1 MSLYAVLEISSEAS
15 AAEVKAAFRRRIKEL
30 HPDLQGARQDPAS
43 PSAATVT
50 VHQLIEAYEIL
61 SDPGQREEYDRAR
74 RTAPRESE
82 FNYREWLK
90 ARPDAESK
98 AKLIFYDVLRDRS
111 AEAVSLYT
119 ELTGRRTY
127 DLERLLGREDFMDCA
142 FMLAL
147 EFENQGDDIQ
157 AVALYRRIAQL
168 EGEKAFFRHFFAEVE
183 ERLVGLLVAR
193 TPDYDPPA
201 FVRLLEELQSLPF
214 RNPAKAAFLVRQAE
228 VFWAAGQ
235 KLSARQCLQRAKALK
250 VKDKVVVK
258 LEKAWGLR

>member
-15 AAEVKAAFRRRIKEL
+15 AAEIKAAFRRRIKEL
-30 HPDLQGARQDPAS
+30 HPDLQAARSDTEA
-43 PSAATVT
+43 PSVT
-50 VHQLIEAYEIL
+50 VHQLIEAYEVL
-61 SDPGQREEYDRAR
+61 SDPDQREDYDRAR

-111 AEAVSLYT
+111 AEAVTLYA
-119 ELTGRRTY
+119 EFTGQRTH

-147 EFENQGDDIQ
+147 EFENQGDDLQ
-157 AVALYRRIAQL
+157 AISLYRRIAQL

-183 ERLVGLLVAR
+183 ERLVNLLVTK
-193 TPDYDPPA
+193 TPEFEAPA
-201 FVRLLEELQSLPF
+201 FVRLLEELQQLPF
-214 RNPAKAAFLVRQAE
+214 KNPAKAAFLVRQAQ

-235 KLSARQCLQRAKALK
+235 RLSARQSLHRAKALG
-250 VKDKVVVK
+250 VRDRALAR

>member
-1 MSLYAVLEISSEAS
+1 MSLYAVLEVSSEAS
-15 AAEVKAAFRRRIKEL
+15 AAEIKAAFRRRIKEL
-30 HPDLQGARQDPAS
+30 HPDLQATRIEGAQ
-43 PSAATVT
+43 PSVT
-50 VHQLIEAYEIL
+50 VHQLIEAYEVL
-61 SDPGQREEYDRAR
+61 SDSEQRELYDRAR

-111 AEAVSLYT
+111 ADAVALYA
-119 ELTGRRTY
+119 EFTGQRTH
-127 DLERLLGREDFMDCA
+127 DLETLLGREDFMDCA

-147 EFENQGDDIQ
+147 EYENQGDDLQ
-157 AVALYRRIAQL
+157 AIALYRRIAQL

-183 ERLVGLLVAR
+183 ERLVNLLVTK
-193 TPDYDPPA
+193 TPTYEPPV
-201 FVRLLEELQSLPF
+201 FVRLLEELQQLPF
-214 RNPAKAAFLVRQAE
+214 KNPAKAAFLVRQAE

-235 KLSARQCLQRAKALK
+235 RLSARQCLQRAKALS
-250 VKDKVVVK
+250 VRDKAVVR

>member
-1 MSLYAVLEISSEAS
+1 MSLYAVLEVSSEAS
-15 AAEVKAAFRRRIKEL
+15 AAEIKAAFRRRIKEL
-30 HPDLQGARQDPAS
+30 HPDLQAARPPAEK
-43 PSAATVT
+43 PPIT
-50 VHQLIEAYEIL
+50 VHQLIEAYEVL
-61 SDPGQREEYDRAR
+61 SDPAQRDEYDRAR
-74 RTAPRESE
+74 HTAPRESE
-82 FNYREWLK
+82 FNYREWLS

-111 AEAVSLYT
+111 AEALALYAEFT
-119 ELTGRRTY
+119 KKTY

-147 EFENQGDDIQ
+147 EAENQGDDLQ

-183 ERLVGLLVAR
+183 DRLMNLLLVRRPEYEA
-193 TPDYDPPA
+193 PVL
-201 FVRLLEELQSLPF
+201 VRLLEELQGLPF
-214 RNPAKAAFLVRQAE
+214 KNPAKAAFLVRQAE

-235 KLSARQCLQRAKALK
+235 RLSAHQSLARARALAPR
-250 VKDKVVVK
+250 DKGVLR

>member
-1 MSLYAVLEISSEAS
+1 MSLYSVLEVSSEAS
-15 AAEVKAAFRRRIKEL
+15 PAEIKAAFRRRIKEL
-30 HPDLQGARQDPAS
+30 HPDLQAARTETAS
-43 PSAATVT
+43 QPQVT
-50 VHQLIEAYEIL
+50 VHQLIEAYEVL

-111 AEAVSLYT
+111 AEALALYV
-119 ELTGRRTY
+119 EFTGQRTH

-147 EFENQGDDIQ
+147 EFENQGDDLQ
-157 AVALYRRIAQL
+157 AISLYRRIAQL

-183 ERLVGLLVAR
+183 ERLLRLLVAQWA
-193 TPDYDPPA
+193 DYDPPVY
-201 FVRLLEELQSLPF
+201 VRLLEELQRLPF
-214 RNPAKAAFLVRQAE
+214 KNPAKAAFLIRQAE
-228 VFWAAGQ
+228 VFWAAHQ
-235 KLSARQCLQRAKALK
+235 RLSARQSLQRAKALG
-250 VKDKVVVK
+250 VRDKGIAR

>member
-1 MSLYAVLEISSEAS
+1 MSLYAVLEVSSEAS
-15 AAEVKAAFRRRIKEL
+15 AAEIKAAFRRRIKEL
-30 HPDLQGARQDPAS
+30 HPDLQSARPENS
-43 PSAATVT
+43 RPPSVT

-61 SDPGQREEYDRAR
+61 SDPDQRGEYDRAR

-111 AEAVSLYT
+111 AEAVALYAEFTGQRT
-119 ELTGRRTY
+119 E

-147 EFENQGDDIQ
+147 EFENQGDDMQ
-157 AVALYRRIAQL
+157 AVALYRRIAQM

-183 ERLVGLLVAR
+183 ERLVNLLVVKK
-193 TPDYDPPA
+193 PDYAPA
-201 FVRLLEELQSLPF
+201 VFVRLLEELQRLPF
-214 RNPAKAAFLVRQAE
+214 KNPAKAAFLVRQAE
-228 VFWAAGQ
+228 IFWAAGQ
-235 KLSARQCLQRAKALK
+235 RLSARQSLQRAKALS
-250 VKDKVVVK
+250 VRDKAVIK
-258 LEKAWGLR
+258 LEKSWGLR